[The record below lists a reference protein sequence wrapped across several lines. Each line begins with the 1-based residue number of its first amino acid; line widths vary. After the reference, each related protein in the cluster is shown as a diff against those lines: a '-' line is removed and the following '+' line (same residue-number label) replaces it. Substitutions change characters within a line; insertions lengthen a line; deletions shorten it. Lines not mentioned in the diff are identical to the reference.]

1 MTRRPLTTPGPPLE
15 QGQVQRYSRHLLLEE
30 MGDTGQRRL
39 ATARVLV
46 VGAGGLAAPV
56 VSYLAAAGVGRLT
69 VVDDD
74 VVELSNLQ
82 RQVLFTPG
90 DVGALKAQVARTV
103 VARANPD
110 VEFEAVAQRFEPG
123 NAMDLAADHDL
134 VVDATDN
141 FETRYLLNDTCVLLG
156 LPLVWASVERFAGRA
171 AVWSAGEGPCYRCVF
186 PHQPPAGAIPSCAE
200 AGVLGAVPGVMG
212 AIQAAEVVKLILGVG
227 EPLIGRLLV
236 HDALAQSWDTLPV
249 AADPGCPVC
258 GEAPSITSLPRPV
271 TESPVPEVSPA
282 ALRELLMNDGARVI
296 DVRTPAERDIV
307 SLPFAEHLDAA
318 DVGVGWVG
326 PPDGRTL
333 VLHCK
338 SGARS
343 AAAVRALLNEGYDGP
358 VASLRGGILAW
369 ADEVDPALP
378 RY

>member
-1 MTRRPLTTPGPPLE
+1 M
-15 QGQVQRYSRHLLLEE
+15 QRYSRHLLLGE

-39 ATARVLV
+39 AAARVLV

-74 VVELSNLQ
+74 DVELSNLQ
-82 RQVLFTPG
+82 RQVLFTTG
-90 DVGALKAQVARTV
+90 DVGKSKAEVAKGV
-103 VARANPD
+103 VARANPE
-110 VEFEAVAQRFEPG
+110 VEVDAVVQRFGPG
-123 NAMDLAADHDL
+123 NALDLAADHDL

-186 PHQPPAGAIPSCAE
+186 PDQPPAGAVPSCAE
-200 AGVLGAVPGVMG
+200 AGVLGALPGVMG

-227 EPLIGRLLV
+227 EPLIARMLV

-258 GEAPSITSLPRPV
+258 GAHPTITALPSQVAET
-271 TESPVPEVSPA
+271 PVPELDA
-282 ALRELLMNDGARVI
+282 ATLRGLLAAGEARVI
-296 DVRTPAERDIV
+296 DVRTSAEREIV
-307 SLPFAEHLDAA
+307 SLPFAEHLDAG
-318 DVGVGWVG
+318 DVDVRRVG
-326 PPDGRTL
+326 PPDGRIL

-343 AAAVRALLNEGYDGP
+343 AAAVRTLLGEGYAGP

-369 ADEVDPALP
+369 ADEVDPALA

>member
-1 MTRRPLTTPGPPLE
+1 M
-15 QGQVQRYSRHLLLEE
+15 QRYSRHLLLDE

-39 ATARVLV
+39 AAARVLV

-56 VSYLAAAGVGRLT
+56 VSYLSAAGVGRLT

-82 RQVLFTPG
+82 RQVLYTPA
-90 DVGALKAQVARTV
+90 DVGALKAEVTRV
-103 VARANPD
+103 VVTQANPD
-110 VEFEAVAQRFEPG
+110 VEVEAVIERFGPG
-123 NAMDLAADHDL
+123 NALELAADHDL

-141 FETRYLLNDTCVLLG
+141 FDSRYLLNDTCVLLG

-186 PHQPPAGAIPSCAE
+186 PDQPPAGAIPSCAE
-200 AGVLGAVPGVMG
+200 AGVLGAVPGVIG

-227 EPLIGRLLV
+227 EPLIGRMLV

-258 GEAPSITSLPRPV
+258 GADPTITALPLPV
-271 TESPVPEVSPA
+271 AESPVPELDPA
-282 ALRELLMNDGARVI
+282 ALRDLLAAGAARVI
-296 DVRTPAERDIV
+296 DVRTAAERDIV
-307 SLPFAEHLDAA
+307 SLPFAEHLDAGE
-318 DVGVGWVG
+318 VGVRQVG
-326 PPDGRTL
+326 SPDGRTL

-343 AAAVRALLNEGYDGP
+343 AAAVRTLLGEGYDGP

>member
-1 MTRRPLTTPGPPLE
+1 MSRQPLTAPGPPLRRP
-15 QGQVQRYSRHLLLEE
+15 QVQRYSRHLLLDE

-39 ATARVLV
+39 AAARVLV

-56 VSYLAAAGVGRLT
+56 VSYLAAAGVGHLT

-82 RQVLFTPG
+82 RQVLYATE
-90 DVGALKAQVARTV
+90 DVGRSKAEATRAV

-110 VEFEAVAQRFEPG
+110 VEVDAVGERFGPP
-123 NAMDLAADHDL
+123 NALQLASEHDV

-141 FETRYLLNDTCVLLG
+141 FETRYLLNDTCVLLR

-186 PHQPPAGAIPSCAE
+186 PDQPPAGSVPSCAE
-200 AGVLGAVPGVMG
+200 AGVLGAVPGVLG
-212 AIQAAEVVKLILGVG
+212 GIQATEVIKLVLGIG

-258 GEAPSITSLPRPV
+258 GARPSITSLPRPV
-271 TESPVPEVSPA
+271 ADPPVPELAPA
-282 ALRELLMNDGARVI
+282 ELRDLLADGGARVI
-296 DVRTPAERDIV
+296 DVRTAAERAIV
-307 SLPFAEHLDAA
+307 SLPFAEHLDVG
-318 DVGVGWVG
+318 DVAVQRVGA
-326 PPDGRTL
+326 PDGRTL

-343 AAAVRALLNEGYDGP
+343 AAAVRTLLREGYDGP
-358 VASLRGGILAW
+358 IASLHGGILAW
-369 ADEVDPALP
+369 ADEIEPALP